1 MKAKGA
7 MAFWIALKT
16 PLDTLITPLTNL
28 GPNNGYDWETAERE
42 YKRVISV
49 TSSMASHSQY
59 AILLATQ
66 GRFEKAIAEVKLA
79 EKIDPSGPAT
89 NLDML
94 QIYYW
99 RHQDDQALEQGRE
112 MLRKDPLKP
121 SSLISSWAFP
131 ISIKVSSR
139 TQSRSSS
146 SPP

>member
-1 MKAKGA
+1 
-7 MAFWIALKT
+7 MAFWIPLKT
-16 PLDTLITPLTNL
+16 PLETLITPLTNL

-42 YKRVISV
+42 YKRVISM

-66 GRFEKAIAEVKLA
+66 GRFEEAIAEVKSA

-112 MLRKDPLKP
+112 MLRKAPLKP

>member
-1 MKAKGA
+1 MS
-7 MAFWIALKT
+7 FWISLKT
-16 PLDTLITPLTNL
+16 PLETLITHLTNL
-28 GPNNGYDWETAERE
+28 GPNNRYDWETAERE

-66 GRFEKAIAEVKLA
+66 GRFEEAIAEVKLA

-146 SPP
+146 SPLW